1 LINKVQ
7 QNSIYL
13 KQIFCFNNAKVFTDT
28 SDQFSTSLLNNKV
41 LKKKKSYRPQ
51 IFEHYCIQY
60 MQNQMLNIN
69 QHYPSR

>member
-1 LINKVQ
+1 LIDKVK

-41 LKKKKSYRPQ
+41 LKKKNLIDLKY
-51 IFEHYCIQY
+51 
-60 MQNQMLNIN
+60 LNIIVYN
-69 QHYPSR
+69 TCKIKCWIL